1 MDDIINCF
9 KQAFATNFQY
19 YTKAHGY
26 HVNVIGTDF
35 YEYHKLLQKIYE
47 DSQNTIDDYAEHL
60 RIIDGVVPF
69 NLTRITELGLI
80 TDATDSPIA
89 TKMIK
94 DLYDD
99 TEILIKCLTEC
110 YELAD
115 AQKLYGIQNFIQ
127 ARIDAHNKFCWM
139 LRVTLE

>member
-47 DSQNTIDDYAEHL
+47 DAIEQVDPLGEFIRTIGEQAPETIQDILDGSELPEDTAYDADSMLKIVYEAQEYMMDEYKELFDLATEETDQDIANYAAD
-60 RIIDGVVPF
+60 RIGVH
-69 NLTRITELGLI
+69 
-80 TDATDSPIA
+80 A
-89 TKMIK
+89 
-94 DLYDD
+94 
-99 TEILIKCLTEC
+99 
-110 YELAD
+110 
-115 AQKLYGIQNFIQ
+115 
-127 ARIDAHNKFCWM
+127 KFAWM
-139 LRVTLE
+139 LRSTLEE